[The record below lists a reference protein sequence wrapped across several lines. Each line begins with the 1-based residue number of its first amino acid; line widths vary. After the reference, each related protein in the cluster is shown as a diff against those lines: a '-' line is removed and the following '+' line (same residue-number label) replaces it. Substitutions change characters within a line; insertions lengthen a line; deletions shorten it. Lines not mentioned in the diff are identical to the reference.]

1 MKPMNRLSAAAI
13 AAIALAATPAAAAD
27 LFGTAAPPMLDAPA
41 MSAPTVVEIG
51 SNWYIRGDVGLSID
65 NAPTISTSAIAAP
78 PPGNAATP
86 ISANLGPNAYSAN
99 FTIDLGFGYRF
110 NNYFRLDAEYD
121 YRTGTGGSST
131 ATVVCPYNLTG
142 LTSQTPD
149 AFGNYA
155 QLGYLYN
162 TTNTCN
168 GTVKVSQHN
177 NMGLINAYLDL
188 GSYWGVMPYIG
199 AGVGVNANTMSGT
212 LNYFQTSNGA
222 PYAPNLTPTG
232 TYPQIWIDPYGNPI
246 NPKPNIAFNQQN
258 WNRTISSTKYTPA
271 WALMV
276 GFGIPITPS
285 AMLDIGYRYLNTG
298 TSSTLL
304 NPATG
309 TILKQTNSSQQIKIG
324 IRYMIE

>member
-1 MKPMNRLSAAAI
+1 MNRLFAAVL
-13 AAIALAATPAAAAD
+13 AATALAATRALAAD
-27 LFGTAAPPMLDAPA
+27 LFGTAAPPILDVPPA
-41 MSAPTVVEIG
+41 SAPIVVEIG
-51 SNWYIRGDVGLSID
+51 SNWYIRGDVGVSVD
-65 NAPTISTSAIAAP
+65 NAPTISTSAISAP
-78 PPGNAATP
+78 PPGNAATR
-86 ISANLGPNAYSAN
+86 ISANLGPNGYSAN
-99 FTIDLGFGYRF
+99 FTLDLAAGYRF
-110 NNYFRLDAEYD
+110 NNYFRLEAEYD
-121 YRTGTGGSST
+121 YRSGTGGSNT

-149 AFGNYA
+149 AFGNYE

-168 GTVKVSQHN
+168 GTVNISQHN
-177 NMGLINAYLDL
+177 NMALVSGYLDL
-188 GSYWGVMPYIG
+188 GTYWGVMPYIG
-199 AGVGVNANTMSGT
+199 VGGGMNANTMTGT

-222 PYAPNLTPTG
+222 VYAANLTPTG
-232 TYPQIWIDPYGNPI
+232 TYPQIWIDQYGTPI

-276 GFGIPITPS
+276 GLGIPITPS

-298 TSSTLL
+298 TSNTLI
-304 NPATG
+304 NPYTG
-309 TILKQTNSSQQIKIG
+309 TAIKQTNSSQQIRVG